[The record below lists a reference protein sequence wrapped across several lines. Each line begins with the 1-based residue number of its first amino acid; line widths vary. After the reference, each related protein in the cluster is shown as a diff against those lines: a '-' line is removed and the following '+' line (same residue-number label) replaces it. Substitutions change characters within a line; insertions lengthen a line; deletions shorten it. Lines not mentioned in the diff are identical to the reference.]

1 MGAVTKEA
9 ADDTRFWEKPLDEL
23 SDAQWEAL
31 CDGCGQCCIHK
42 LEDADTGEIYPTNV
56 ACRLLDTATAG
67 CMDYPNRKKRVPDC
81 LQLTRETAGTL
92 PWLPEICA
100 YRLRAEDRPLPEWHY
115 LISGDRDAVRRA
127 GVSVAGRVISEDD
140 AGPIEEH
147 AMIEGFTLV
156 AAPDGDELEDDL
168 DGDDE

>member
-1 MGAVTKEA
+1 MGAMSQPEE
-9 ADDTRFWEKPLDEL
+9 DDTPFWKQPLGQL

-42 LEDADTGEIYPTNV
+42 LEDADTGDIYQTNV
-56 ACRLLDTATAG
+56 ACRLLNTATAA

-81 LQLTRETAGTL
+81 LQLTRETAGSL
-92 PWLPEICA
+92 PWLPESCA

-115 LISGDRDAVRRA
+115 LVCGDRDAVRRA
-127 GVSVAGRVISEDD
+127 GVSVAHRVISEDD

-147 AMIEGFTLV
+147 ALIEGFTLV
-156 AAPDGDELEDDL
+156 AAPDDDAVGEDD
-168 DGDDE
+168 DE